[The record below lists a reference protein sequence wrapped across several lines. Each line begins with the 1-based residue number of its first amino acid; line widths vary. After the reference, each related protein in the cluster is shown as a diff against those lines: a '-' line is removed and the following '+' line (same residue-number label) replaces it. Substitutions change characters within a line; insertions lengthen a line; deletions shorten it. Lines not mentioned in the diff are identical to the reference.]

1 MNNNREGSFMKNYIK
16 VYIKVTSD
24 FDMTGYMQPR
34 SFIRKEG
41 RVFDIETVK
50 DFCPASTLKW
60 RHSGDCY
67 TVVIKGKERLLFFEK
82 TNELFESLYGRWYIE
97 KPVAW

>member
-1 MNNNREGSFMKNYIK
+1 MTFSYFVVHLFYRINNNREGGFMKNYIK

-50 DFCPASTLKW
+50 DF
-60 RHSGDCY
+60 
-67 TVVIKGKERLLFFEK
+67 
-82 TNELFESLYGRWYIE
+82 
-97 KPVAW
+97 

>member
-1 MNNNREGSFMKNYIK
+1 MKNYIK

-50 DFCPASTLKW
+50 DF
-60 RHSGDCY
+60 
-67 TVVIKGKERLLFFEK
+67 
-82 TNELFESLYGRWYIE
+82 
-97 KPVAW
+97 